1 MSKRE
6 AYLEMYAHKI
16 ATYIFVEGTRNTSYS
31 SWNVY
36 FDEIEHHYGIDLT
49 KDKELV
55 EKIEYV
61 LNSDFGHMIVEV
73 EVEEDCFSFSIFYN
87 YCMNIIDDELEER
100 GLEEED
106 L

>member
-16 ATYIFVEGTRNTSYS
+16 ATYIFVEGARNTNYS

-49 KDKELV
+49 LLY
-55 EKIEYV
+55 EY
-61 LNSDFGHMIVEV
+61 H
-73 EVEEDCFSFSIFYN
+73 
-87 YCMNIIDDELEER
+87 R
-100 GLEEED
+100 
-106 L
+106 